1 MISFPLWSQSENV
14 SDGSKNPRLRIVTAI
29 SLCNSSGCRF
39 VITTAVVFIII
50 ITIIIII
57 IIII

>member
-1 MISFPLWSQSENV
+1 M

>member
-1 MISFPLWSQSENV
+1 M

-39 VITTAVVFIII
+39 VITTILYRYFIAVLFSFSDAESVLHASVVP
-50 ITIIIII
+50 
-57 IIII
+57 